1 MFTSDQAYRG
11 IYYDEPHVQAEFERL
26 VQRIRDAERAREPVA
41 NRHRQAERDMETGA
55 ISGAEY
61 RSADDAYIA
70 AGNTI
75 AAAQR
80 AVDKFLQANHNY
92 RTR

>member
-1 MFTSDQAYRG
+1 MSDKAYRD
-11 IYYDEPHVQAEFERL
+11 IYYDQPEVQAEFERL
-26 VQRIRDAERAREPVA
+26 VQGIRDAERARGPIGA
-41 NRHRQAERDMETGA
+41 RHDQAERALETGTV
-55 ISGAEY
+55 SDAEY

-70 AGNTI
+70 AGNAI

-80 AVDKFLQANHNY
+80 AVDDFLHTHRNY

>member
-1 MFTSDQAYRG
+1 MSDRAYRDL
-11 IYYDEPHVQAEFERL
+11 YYEQPHVQREFERL
-26 VQRIRDAERAREPVA
+26 VQRIRDAERAREPISA
-41 NRHRQAERDMETGA
+41 RQRQAERAVETGA
-55 ISGAEY
+55 ISNAEF

-70 AGNTI
+70 ANNAI

-80 AVDKFLQANHNY
+80 AVDAFLRTHRNY

>member
-1 MFTSDQAYRG
+1 MSDRAYRDL
-11 IYYDEPHVQAEFERL
+11 YFEQPHVQAEFERL
-26 VQRIRDAERAREPVA
+26 VQRIRDAERAREPIGA
-41 NRHRQAERDMETGA
+41 RHRQAERAVETGA
-55 ISGAEY
+55 ISNAEF

-70 AGNTI
+70 ANNAI

-80 AVDKFLQANHNY
+80 AVDAFLRTHRNY

>member
-1 MFTSDQAYRG
+1 MSDRAYQG

-26 VQRIRDAERAREPVA
+26 VQRIRDAEQARGPIGD
-41 NRHRQAERDMETGA
+41 RHRQAERTVETGDM
-55 ISGAEY
+55 SDAEY
-61 RSADDAYIA
+61 RSVDDAYIA
-70 AGNTI
+70 ANNAI

-80 AVDKFLQANHNY
+80 AVDEFLRMHRNY